1 MVYVFSNKKF
11 PGVNKSVG
19 AVKSGIMPNQELA
32 SQHVYQFDKKYINL
46 INFVWNIVVFNL

>member
-11 PGVNKSVG
+11 PGVNKSGG
-19 AVKSGIMPNQELA
+19 AVKSGIMPNQKLA

-46 INFVWNIVVFNL
+46 INFV